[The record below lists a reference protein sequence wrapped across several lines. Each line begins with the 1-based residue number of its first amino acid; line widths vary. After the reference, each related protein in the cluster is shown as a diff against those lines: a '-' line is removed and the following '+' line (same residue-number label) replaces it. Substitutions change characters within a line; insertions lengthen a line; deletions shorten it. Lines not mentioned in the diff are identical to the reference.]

1 MTNLNVVTQE
11 QTIPVLRRGRREAEG
26 GRGHVDHDHL
36 SSLSLVIIIT
46 VTIIIITSTM
56 SGGALGTSSRVWT
69 CIELEG

>member
-1 MTNLNVVTQE
+1 MMTNLNVVTQE
-11 QTIPVLRRGRREAEG
+11 QAIPVLRRGRREAEG

-46 VTIIIITSTM
+46 IIVITSTM